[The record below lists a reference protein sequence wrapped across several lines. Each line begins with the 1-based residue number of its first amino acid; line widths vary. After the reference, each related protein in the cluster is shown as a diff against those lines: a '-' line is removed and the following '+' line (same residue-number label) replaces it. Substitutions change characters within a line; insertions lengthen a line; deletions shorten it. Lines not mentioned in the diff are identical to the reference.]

1 MTPEQEAEL
10 GRGIYDR
17 EKVHAL
23 ISAFA
28 DSAVELGANFLEVAE
43 AAQAVC
49 AEAAARAPVETG
61 RLRSSIHASAE
72 GLTAAV
78 RCDCPYGA
86 AVELGTSRQSARP
99 FMQPAADTERA
110 ELATRAARKCGE

>member
-43 AAQAVC
+43 AAQAVGTS
-49 AEAAARAPVETG
+49 AMAAIAAQAAMADRADAAADEEDAGESP
-61 RLRSSIHASAE
+61 
-72 GLTAAV
+72 
-78 RCDCPYGA
+78 
-86 AVELGTSRQSARP
+86 
-99 FMQPAADTERA
+99 ER
-110 ELATRAARKCGE
+110 

>member
-28 DSAVELGANFLEVAE
+28 GSAVELGANFLEVAE
-43 AAQAVC
+43 AAQAVGTS
-49 AEAAARAPVETG
+49 AMAAIAAQAAMADRADAAADE
-61 RLRSSIHASAE
+61 E
-72 GLTAAV
+72 G
-78 RCDCPYGA
+78 
-86 AVELGTSRQSARP
+86 
-99 FMQPAADTERA
+99 ADEPPER
-110 ELATRAARKCGE
+110 

>member
-28 DSAVELGANFLEVAE
+28 DSAVELGANFLEMAE
-43 AAQAVC
+43 AAQAVGTS
-49 AEAAARAPVETG
+49 ALAVMARQAAMADYAG
-61 RLRSSIHASAE
+61 
-72 GLTAAV
+72 TAA
-78 RCDCPYGA
+78 DDEGA
-86 AVELGTSRQSARP
+86 DEP
-99 FMQPAADTERA
+99 PER
-110 ELATRAARKCGE
+110 

>member
-23 ISAFA
+23 ISAFV

-43 AAQAVC
+43 AAQAVGTSAMAAIAGQAAMADC
-49 AEAAARAPVETG
+49 ADAAADE
-61 RLRSSIHASAE
+61 E
-72 GLTAAV
+72 GAGE
-78 RCDCPYGA
+78 P
-86 AVELGTSRQSARP
+86 P
-99 FMQPAADTERA
+99 ER
-110 ELATRAARKCGE
+110 

>member
-43 AAQAVC
+43 AAQAVGTS
-49 AEAAARAPVETG
+49 ALAAIAGQVARADYADAAADE
-61 RLRSSIHASAE
+61 
-72 GLTAAV
+72 
-78 RCDCPYGA
+78 DD
-86 AVELGTSRQSARP
+86 
-99 FMQPAADTERA
+99 ADEPPER
-110 ELATRAARKCGE
+110 

>member
-28 DSAVELGANFLEVAE
+28 DSAVELGSNFLEVAE
-43 AAQAVC
+43 AAQAVGTS
-49 AEAAARAPVETG
+49 AMAAIAAQAAMADRADAAADG
-61 RLRSSIHASAE
+61 E
-72 GLTAAV
+72 G
-78 RCDCPYGA
+78 
-86 AVELGTSRQSARP
+86 
-99 FMQPAADTERA
+99 ADEPPER
-110 ELATRAARKCGE
+110 

>member
-23 ISAFA
+23 ISAFV

-43 AAQAVC
+43 AAQAVGTS
-49 AEAAARAPVETG
+49 AMAAIEAQAAMADRADAAADE
-61 RLRSSIHASAE
+61 E
-72 GLTAAV
+72 GAGE
-78 RCDCPYGA
+78 P
-86 AVELGTSRQSARP
+86 P
-99 FMQPAADTERA
+99 ER
-110 ELATRAARKCGE
+110 